1 MSEEIGAFVG
11 FELLQRIGG
20 GSFECI
26 EGSRSGLAH
35 MRLKLCEGVFDR
47 IEVGTVGRQLA
58 EFGTAGFNSLPD
70 TCDFVGGQIVHDDD
84 VVGAQRWRQHLLD
97 PGQKGL
103 SVHRSVE
110 KHRRN
115 EACKREAAD
124 KSGGLP
130 MTVRNCGAATLA
142 FGSPATKPRH
152 LRRQAALIDKNQA
165 FGIKIVLA
173 VQPILARGLH
183 IGARLLAGMGSLFLY
198 V

>member
-26 EGSRSGLAH
+26 EGSCSGLAH

-84 VVGAQRWRQHLLD
+84 VVGAQRWRKHLLD
-97 PGQKGL
+97 PGRKDSPSIGP
-103 SVHRSVE
+103 SRSI
-110 KHRRN
+110 
-115 EACKREAAD
+115 
-124 KSGGLP
+124 G
-130 MTVRNCGAATLA
+130 
-142 FGSPATKPRH
+142 ATKPASVKP
-152 LRRQAALIDKNQA
+152 LTKVVVFQ
-165 FGIKIVLA
+165 
-173 VQPILARGLH
+173 
-183 IGARLLAGMGSLFLY
+183 
-198 V
+198 

>member
-84 VVGAQRWRQHLLD
+84 VVGAQRWRKHLLD
-97 PGQKGL
+97 PGRKDSSSIGP
-103 SVHRSVE
+103 SRSI
-110 KHRRN
+110 
-115 EACKREAAD
+115 
-124 KSGGLP
+124 G
-130 MTVRNCGAATLA
+130 
-142 FGSPATKPRH
+142 ATKPASVKPVTKVVVF
-152 LRRQAALIDKNQA
+152 Q
-165 FGIKIVLA
+165 
-173 VQPILARGLH
+173 
-183 IGARLLAGMGSLFLY
+183 
-198 V
+198 

>member
-1 MSEEIGAFVG
+1 M
-11 FELLQRIGG
+11 
-20 GSFECI
+20 
-26 EGSRSGLAH
+26 
-35 MRLKLCEGVFDR
+35 
-47 IEVGTVGRQLA
+47 
-58 EFGTAGFNSLPD
+58 
-70 TCDFVGGQIVHDDD
+70 
-84 VVGAQRWRQHLLD
+84 
-97 PGQKGL
+97 
-103 SVHRSVE
+103 

-152 LRRQAALIDKNQA
+152 LGRKAALIDENQA
-165 FGIKIVLA
+165 FGIKIVLV

-183 IGARLLAGMGSLFLY
+183 ISARLLAGMGGLFLY